1 MIGSLKNWTT
11 SLGLMSDLIL
21 WLLFQYQSLNMSS
34 KSILKDEYF
43 KKNIH
48 TFSLRTLLLDGN
60 LLDEIHPY
68 LCLVVNLQ
76 NVTFR
81 DNIIRFPEQTIL
93 NQGWAGIKIHLKN
106 ILDILNASYDKK
118 GKGWAVCCIEV
129 ILHQIILNYNILI
142 VQETNY

>member
-1 MIGSLKNWTT
+1 
-11 SLGLMSDLIL
+11 MSVIK
-21 WLLFQYQSLNMSS
+21 Y
-34 KSILKDEYF
+34 EYCKK

-81 DNIIRFPEQTIL
+81 DNIIRFPEQSIL

-118 GKGWAVCCIEV
+118 GKG
-129 ILHQIILNYNILI
+129 
-142 VQETNY
+142 

>member
-1 MIGSLKNWTT
+1 MSGIELRIINDWIFEELNNLTWLDVRFNSLT
-11 SLGLMSDLIL
+11 SVPISIIKHVK
-21 WLLFQYQSLNMSS
+21 Y
-34 KSILKDEYF
+34 KSILKDEYC
-43 KKNIH
+43 KKNSH

-118 GKGWAVCCIEV
+118 GKG
-129 ILHQIILNYNILI
+129 
-142 VQETNY
+142 